1 MRIDSRMLAL
11 ALLLALPAYTEAQER
26 SSPDSLRLVAAGTE
40 AGSHDGRT
48 ASVSGA
54 RWGSAAATFFLT
66 PFAGGV
72 ASLVSAQLSSGG
84 PREVPRTVEEANH
97 PVYRQAYRAA
107 YEETYRPRYRRA
119 VRTSVLITT
128 ILFFA
133 GAAAFA
139 G

>member
-1 MRIDSRMLAL
+1 MRINAGVLAL
-11 ALLLALPAYTEAQER
+11 ALLLPLSTELEAQER
-26 SSPDSLRLVAAGTE
+26 RPPDSLFLAAAGAE
-40 AGSHDGRT
+40 AGTHAGRT
-48 ASVSGA
+48 ASVSRV

-72 ASLVSAQLSSGG
+72 ASLVAAQLASGG
-84 PREVPRTVEEANH
+84 PSEVPRTVEEANH
-97 PVYRQAYRAA
+97 PAYQEAYRAA